1 MNRLRWVVCLV
12 VVLGG
17 SVPAVSSSPVLSA
30 QYDPM
35 VFVQVNDAVARNA
48 VCNDGTPAAYYVR
61 RGQGTGSHRWVIHLQ
76 GGGMC
81 YSGATCQQR
90 SVSMPLLMTSRG
102 LPSMRTGSGVQ
113 SPSAY
118 DNPDFFNANHVYV
131 HYCSSDL
138 WSGDR
143 EATAES
149 GGWHFRGARIVR
161 AVIDDLMNPTIT
173 PSPNLADAT
182 EVLFSGGSAGGAG
195 VMVNLDE
202 VADRLPHATVRGLND
217 AGWAV
222 DIRPYES
229 SIPSFLAQTQQGYA
243 LWRGVVDASCAA
255 ANPGAEGRCY
265 IGEYAYRFLSTPLFV
280 QQAQFDGAILRLLG
294 VTPPLDDEERAY
306 MLEFAAAVRKSLEP
320 VSAAFSPATATHA
333 IAVNEQ
339 FWSLHIGGHSLREVL
354 GNWFFGRPGPIKLIE
369 VRSP

>member
-1 MNRLRWVVCLV
+1 MHRVGVLIGVAVLV
-12 VVLGG
+12 GLLVGAGVDLA
-17 SVPAVSSSPVLSA
+17 SVHHNEPMTLVRVSEA
-30 QYDPM
+30 E
-35 VFVQVNDAVARNA
+35 ARNA
-48 VCNDGTPAAYYVR
+48 VCNDGTPATYYFR
-61 RGQGTGSHRWVIHLQ
+61 RGQGTGIRRWVIHLQ

-81 YSGATCQQR
+81 YSIATCQQR
-90 SVSMPLLMTSRG
+90 SVNMPRLMTSKG
-102 LPSMRTGSGVQ
+102 LPPTRIGSGVQ

-143 EATAES
+143 QATAES

-161 AVIDDLMNPTIT
+161 AVIDDLMNPAIT

-195 VMVNLDE
+195 VMANLDWVTE
-202 VADRLPHATVRGLND
+202 RLPHATVRGLND

-229 SIPSFLAQTQQGYA
+229 SIPSFLDQTQQGYA
-243 LWRGVVDASCAA
+243 LWQGVVDTSCAA
-255 ANPGAEGRCY
+255 ANPGTEGRCY
-265 IGEYAYRFLSTPLFV
+265 TEYAYPHISTPLFV

-294 VTPPLDDEERAY
+294 VVPPFDDKERAY
-306 MLEFAAAVRKSLEP
+306 MLEFAAAVRRSLEP
-320 VSAAFSPATATHA
+320 VLAAFSPATATHS
-333 IAVNEQ
+333 IVTNEQ
-339 FWSLHIGGHSLREVL
+339 FWNLRIAGYSLRDVV

-369 VRSP
+369 QKSP